1 MLKQI
6 TCKGKQ
12 QIRER
17 EREKI
22 EQIKTGQLISRQ
34 HPHFCCFSFSF
45 LSYIFCSHMAFV
57 SHLQLWFVCFFFFFM
72 VLVSHSSFFFPFR
85 LLFKTSLSWWLKKPS
100 WRLTPTKW
108 VVPQYFS
115 CPLCIHHDGSLN
127 HYNKET
133 EQNWTLIGYPNT
145 HTLSLIHLF
154 STGLV
159 HAPFSLYEVLLFSF
173 KSFFLYVIIIKLS
186 PNRCTYCDFWLS
198 LSVQGCVATCSVHLP
213 GPDHLWLE
221 REWALSTTGART
233 RGTLLWG
240 WTHTEVTCTS
250 TPTT

>member
-1 MLKQI
+1 
-6 TCKGKQ
+6 
-12 QIRER
+12 
-17 EREKI
+17 
-22 EQIKTGQLISRQ
+22 
-34 HPHFCCFSFSF
+34 
-45 LSYIFCSHMAFV
+45 MAFV
-57 SHLQLWFVCFFFFFM
+57 SHLQLWFIYFFFCLWFWF
-72 VLVSHSSFFFPFR
+72 LIHLFFPFR

-127 HYNKET
+127 HYDKET

-145 HTLSLIHLF
+145 HTHSVWSTCSPRGWSTPLSHCMIF
-154 STGLV
+154 
-159 HAPFSLYEVLLFSF
+159 Y
-173 KSFFLYVIIIKLS
+173 FFLNPFFVCDYYQIISEQLHLLWFL
-186 PNRCTYCDFWLS
+186 TLS
-198 LSVQGCVATCSVHLP
+198 LSVQGCVAACSVHLP
-213 GPDHLWLE
+213 GPDHLWPE

-240 WTHTEVTCTS
+240 WTHTEVTWTR